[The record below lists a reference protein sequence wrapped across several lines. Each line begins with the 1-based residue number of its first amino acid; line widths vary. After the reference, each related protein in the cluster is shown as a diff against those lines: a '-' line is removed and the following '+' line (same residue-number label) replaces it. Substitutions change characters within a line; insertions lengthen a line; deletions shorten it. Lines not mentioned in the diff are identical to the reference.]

1 MSEPSDPPAMAN
13 TLLSLRARTARDLMT
28 PSPTCVFE
36 TDPIDTAAELL
47 ARYSAVPVVDLDRH
61 CIGVISRTDLARVL
75 GLKRSVQVGTLSLEA
90 RDNDAQQ
97 SGLEYRPPSLR
108 VGDAMTRHVYTVDV
122 SALAVEVLRVLRDK
136 PVGRVFVVDAE
147 MHLIGVVSTSD
158 FIARLAPA

>member
-1 MSEPSDPPAMAN
+1 MSESNDHPAMAN

-28 PSPTCVFE
+28 PSPVCVFE

-75 GLKRSVQVGTLSLEA
+75 GLKRSVQVGALSLET
-90 RDNDAQQ
+90 REGGSE
-97 SGLEYRPPSLR
+97 SGLEYRPPSIR
-108 VGDAMTRHVYTVDV
+108 VGDAMTRHVFTVEV
-122 SALAVEVLRVLRDK
+122 GALAVEVLRVLRDK

-147 MHLIGVVSTSD
+147 MHLIGVVSTTD
-158 FIARLAPA
+158 IIARLAPV